1 MKRNSRRCMNIPDY
15 FLGKPY
21 HKVVSR
27 GEHIKPNL
35 FFVRDG
41 DACTFVRHPPRAT
54 PTEKPARGHCEIHSD
69 HIPSVTPG
77 TSGSSDQFDRPPPPR
92 HTCGLCSRNEPEPEH
107 PQRPKKTR
115 GLNHKDNLKASGAT
129 IPATPRHC
137 ASQSTGTAAASPL
150 THCHYYPPTPNV
162 HGMTYHQEHYHRS
175 CRSPASA
182 PVQTSAP
189 APVMACPHHPMEIPR
204 AASPHTKCTCKRP
217 TPPPR
222 TDARPNGCYFTDD
235 AKSESSIE
243 YAMSDDSASDSSVG
257 AVIEDA
263 AEANES
269 GCNSCHHYQ
278 LVCCCRH
285 GVLYG
290 TR

>member
-1 MKRNSRRCMNIPDY
+1 MNIPDY

-21 HKVVSR
+21 HKVVAR
-27 GEHIKPNL
+27 GEQIKPNL

-41 DACTFVRHPPRAT
+41 DACAFVRHPPRAT
-54 PTEKPARGHCEIHSD
+54 PTEKPVRDHCEIHSD
-69 HIPSVTPG
+69 HLPPVTPV
-77 TSGSSDQFDRPPPPR
+77 TGSNDHFERPPPPPPPR
-92 HTCGLCSRNEPEPEH
+92 HTCGLCFREPEPEH
-107 PQRPKKTR
+107 PHQRPRKTK
-115 GLNHKDNLKASGAT
+115 GLTHKDSQKQPGAA
-129 IPATPRHC
+129 IPASPCHC
-137 ASQSTGTAAASPL
+137 ASQYAGTAVSPL

-175 CRSPASA
+175 CHSPT
-182 PVQTSAP
+182 PTPAP
-189 APVMACPHHPMEIPR
+189 ATAIACPHHPMEMPR
-204 AASPHTKCTCKRP
+204 AVGPHTKSTYKRP
-217 TPPPR
+217 APLPR
-222 TDARPNGCYFTDD
+222 TEVRPSGCCYTDD
-235 AKSESSIE
+235 AKSDSSFE
-243 YAMSDDSASDSSVG
+243 YALSDDSASDSSVG

-263 AEANES
+263 AETADP

>member
-27 GEHIKPNL
+27 GEQIKPNL

-41 DACTFVRHPPRAT
+41 DACAFVRHPARAT

-69 HIPSVTPG
+69 HLPLVTPV
-77 TSGSSDQFDRPPPPR
+77 TSGSNDHFDRPPPPR
-92 HTCGLCSRNEPEPEH
+92 HTCGLCLRKEPESEH
-107 PQRPKKTR
+107 PQRPRKTR
-115 GLNHKDNLKASGAT
+115 GLNHKDNQKQPGAT
-129 IPATPRHC
+129 TPASPCHC
-137 ASQSTGTAAASPL
+137 ASQSAGTAAASL
-150 THCHYYPPTPNV
+150 THCQYYPSTPNV
-162 HGMTYHQEHYHRS
+162 HGMTHHQEHYHRS
-175 CRSPASA
+175 CHSP
-182 PVQTSAP
+182 AP
-189 APVMACPHHPMEIPR
+189 APTPAMGCSHHPMEIPR
-204 AASPHTKCTCKRP
+204 AASPHMKCTCKRP
-217 TPPPR
+217 APPPR
-222 TDARPNGCYFTDD
+222 TEARPNGCCCSDD
-235 AKSESSIE
+235 AKSESSFE
-243 YAMSDDSASDSSVG
+243 YTLSDDSASDSSVG
-257 AVIEDA
+257 AVIEDT
-263 AEANES
+263 AETAES